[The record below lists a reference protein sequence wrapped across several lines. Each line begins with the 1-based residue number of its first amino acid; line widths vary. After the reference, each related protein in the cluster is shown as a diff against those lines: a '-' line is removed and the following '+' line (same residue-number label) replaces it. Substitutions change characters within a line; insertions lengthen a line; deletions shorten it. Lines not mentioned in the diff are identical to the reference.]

1 MLFRSKTEGEQIQS
15 SALPDPV
22 QNVSQRDYTIGM
34 VIEACPDVSDYHTD
48 SGKIRTWPQ
57 FMTAARLLRPMLGIS
72 PDAWKDAISVMGE
85 VDAAIV
91 VATILQRSEHS
102 SEARTLVSE
111 SSGAIGTV
119 VNGSPAIKS
128 PGGYLRVLT
137 EKARAGEFALGPI
150 LMALMGQR
158 LKAKRAAV

>member
-1 MLFRSKTEGEQIQS
+1 MQS
-15 SALPDPV
+15 SLLK
-22 QNVSQRDYTIGM
+22 DYPIGM

-48 SGKIRTWPQ
+48 GGRIRTWQQ

-72 PDAWKDAISVMGE
+72 PDAWKDAVSVMGE

-111 SSGAIGTV
+111 GSGAIGTV

-128 PGGYLRVLT
+128 PGGYLRALT

-158 LKAKRAAV
+158 LKAKRVGKS